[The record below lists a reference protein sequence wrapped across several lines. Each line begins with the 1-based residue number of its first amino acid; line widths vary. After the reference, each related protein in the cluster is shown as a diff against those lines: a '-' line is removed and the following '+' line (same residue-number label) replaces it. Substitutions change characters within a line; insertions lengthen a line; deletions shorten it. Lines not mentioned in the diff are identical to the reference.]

1 MRPSPSDPE
10 ERRRGPDRRTGEHLT
25 GEARSWRRPADE
37 RDDGRHIDHVV
48 VLSGGLSYER
58 EVSLRSGR
66 RVTDALR
73 GAGVEVVSRD
83 ADAALL
89 GLLASD
95 PPDAVFPVLHGAAG
109 EDGAIRDVLEL
120 MGIPYVGARADACR
134 VAWDKPTAK
143 AVVRAAGL
151 NTPASVALPKEVFHD
166 LGASVVL
173 DLVLAKLGLPLFVK
187 PSRGGSAL
195 GAAMVREARE
205 LSPAMVGCFAY
216 GDTALIEQYVAGTEI
231 AVSVVETGGPGGVH
245 PVALPAVEIVPEGE
259 LYDYTA
265 RYDAGGTQFF
275 TPARISAAA
284 AAAAAKAALT
294 AHDALGL
301 RHLSRTDLIVD
312 RAGAVHF
319 LEVNVAPGMTATSLL
334 PLAVQAADLDLGL
347 LCKDLLR
354 RCFL

>member
-1 MRPSPSDPE
+1 VTGPACPSGRYE
-10 ERRRGPDRRTGEHLT
+10 GVRGDTGREI
-25 GEARSWRRPADE
+25 G
-37 RDDGRHIDHVV
+37 HVV

-73 GAGVEVVSRD
+73 GAGVEVVPRD

-89 GLLASD
+89 GLLAAD

-120 MGIPYVGARADACR
+120 MGIPYVGARPDACR

-151 NTPASVALPKEVFHD
+151 STPPSVALPKEVFHD

-187 PSRGGSAL
+187 PARGGSAL
-195 GAAMVREARE
+195 GTAVVREARE

-216 GDTALIEQYVAGTEI
+216 GDTALIEQYVSGTEI
-231 AVSVVETGGPGGVH
+231 AVSVVEIADERGARPM
-245 PVALPAVEIVPEGE
+245 ALPAVEIVPEGG

-265 RYDAGGTQFF
+265 RYDAGGTEFF
-275 TPARISAAA
+275 TPARIPAAA
-284 AAAAAKAALT
+284 AEAAVKAAVT
-294 AHDALGL
+294 AHQALGL

-312 RAGAVHF
+312 PTGAVHF

-334 PLAVQAADLDLGL
+334 PLAVEAADLDLGL
-347 LCKDLLR
+347 VCKDLLLH
-354 RCFL
+354 CFP